1 MANYNNLR
9 IAIEQSI
16 KENGRQEIT
25 GPVLQEVLL
34 ALTNT
39 LGQGYQF
46 MGVAS
51 PDTNPGLPDARICY
65 LVLTDGQYVY
75 LGNHTVTEGRV
86 YIAFYDLSWN
96 WYEVDIAKN
105 SALQA
110 HERDSDIHTNLDEKE
125 HWDNKLNINEVAAAE
140 GILEFTRN

>member
-51 PDTNPGLPDARICY
+51 PDIS
-65 LVLTDGQYVY
+65 
-75 LGNHTVTEGRV
+75 
-86 YIAFYDLSWN
+86 F
-96 WYEVDIAKN
+96 
-105 SALQA
+105 
-110 HERDSDIHTNLDEKE
+110 
-125 HWDNKLNINEVAAAE
+125 
-140 GILEFTRN
+140 